1 MTQIVVIGLQTAA
14 PLLYS
19 ELLQV
24 AYAKVNYWLNSY
36 ILLAILSRI
45 SSPVNKTE

>member
-1 MTQIVVIGLQTAA
+1 MISIVVKIEIQFFCEFTSMGKILVIGLQTAA

-24 AYAKVNYWLNSY
+24 AYAKVNY
-36 ILLAILSRI
+36 
-45 SSPVNKTE
+45 